1 MNYHHKKSHKRIQLV
16 FVLGYPH
23 LSVICPSPFFSRVE
37 GVRIAGVAPPIHL
50 QETNFIVNFLF
61 KTMASDEFVL
71 CTSNYGVYI
80 DSDSITKRKIWTW
93 FETSIIS

>member
-1 MNYHHKKSHKRIQLV
+1 M
-16 FVLGYPH
+16 
-23 LSVICPSPFFSRVE
+23 ICPSPFLSRVE
-37 GVRIAGVAPPIHL
+37 RVRIAGVAPPIHL

-71 CTSNYGVYI
+71 CASKYGVYI